1 MGVRSLSRSP
11 VDRIRKTKVVRDT
24 TVNLNKS
31 VAVVTG
37 AARGLGRATAIRM
50 AKSGAKVALVDKL
63 EMELRSV
70 REEIS
75 QDGGTAEIFVTD
87 LLDAEAVN
95 ALAPAVGE
103 KWGQIDIMANIAGAW
118 YSADKSFIG
127 EMLWENSVEE
137 IDVML
142 GVNIRAPLLLC
153 RSIIP
158 YMIEHGQ
165 GKIFTIGGEWSDAG
179 VGWLCYMLGKE
190 IQKSLSSALAL
201 EVRKHNI
208 QVYCISPGDIAS
220 EAQKEFWPEIS
231 KVAVPPEEI
240 AELIIFI
247 CENNA
252 GNYMSGGSFPIGP
265 GNIIYDFGQFITVDG
280 KTGEVR

>member
-1 MGVRSLSRSP
+1 MNM
-11 VDRIRKTKVVRDT
+11 IE
-24 TVNLNKS
+24 S
-31 VAVVTG
+31 VAIVTG

-63 EMELRSV
+63 EMELQSV
-70 REEIS
+70 QEEIS
-75 QDGGTAEIFVTD
+75 QDNGAAEIFVTD
-87 LLDAEAVN
+87 LLDAEAIN
-95 ALAPAVGE
+95 ALGPTVME
-103 KWGQIDIMANIAGAW
+103 VWGRIDIMANIAGAW
-118 YSADKSFIG
+118 YSGEKSFIG

-158 YMIEHGQ
+158 LMIDHGQ
-165 GKIFTIGGEWSDAG
+165 GKIFTIGGEYSDAG

-220 EAQKEFWPEIS
+220 EAQEKYWPEIA
-231 KVAVPPEEI
+231 KIAVPPHEI
-240 AELIIFI
+240 AELIVFI

-280 KTGEVR
+280 DTGKVR

>member
-1 MGVRSLSRSP
+1 M
-11 VDRIRKTKVVRDT
+11 
-24 TVNLNKS
+24 NLKES
-31 VAVVTG
+31 VAIVTG

-50 AKSGAKVALVDKL
+50 ANSGAKIALVDRL
-63 EMELRSV
+63 EVELQSV
-70 REEIS
+70 QEEIS
-75 QDGGTAEIFVTD
+75 VQNGIAEVFVTD
-87 LLDAEAVN
+87 LLDAEAVD
-95 ALAPAVGE
+95 ALGPGVME

-118 YSADKSFIG
+118 YSDEKSFIG

-231 KVAVPPEEI
+231 KVAVPPSEI
-240 AELIIFI
+240 AEFI
-247 CENNA
+247 VFLCENNA

-280 KTGEVR
+280 KSGEVR

>member
-1 MGVRSLSRSP
+1 M
-11 VDRIRKTKVVRDT
+11 
-24 TVNLNKS
+24 NLNES
-31 VAVVTG
+31 VAIVTG
-37 AARGLGRATAIRM
+37 AARGLGRATATRM

-63 EMELRSV
+63 EMELQSV

-75 QDGGTAEIFVTD
+75 VGNGTAEIFITD

-95 ALAPAVGE
+95 ALAPAVME

-118 YSADKSFIG
+118 YSADKSYIG

-153 RSIIP
+153 RSVIP
-158 YMIEHGQ
+158 YMIDHGQ